1 MFPPLLQWMMYASVV
16 MTFGMLVYQ
25 FRGFMREIRATR
37 ELVRLLAERDEYR
50 PLLRPLAA
58 RARQHDGRLQITEHE
73 AIDLRESV
81 RRALVHLP
89 PPDRKRVEQGLYAPV
104 VAERDG
110 YLRSVLSAS
119 IHRMQRQAA

>member
-37 ELVRLLAERDEYR
+37 ELVRLLAEHDEYR

-58 RARQHDGRLQITEHE
+58 RAREHDGRLQITEHE
-73 AIDLRESV
+73 AIDLREEV

-89 PPDRKRVEQGLYAPV
+89 PADRKRVEQGLYAPM

-110 YLRSVLSAS
+110 YLRNVLSAS